1 MLSSLAGRSE
11 AGAGFSRKVST
22 VGVRR
27 MNAPGT
33 AAPGSGALELPPFSL
48 DVQALDLGGGV
59 KAVGLELVETENR
72 EPVRGK
78 DAAEIWSAV
87 FPALAG
93 DDSYVVDFFSHLE
106 RVREFCKSHE
116 IGFRDAAE
124 RCVVLPQP
132 NQEQLR
138 QIFER
143 FEGETFGI
151 RSGAASQSADVALEG
166 NLSKRGLD
174 EYQPVYERYTFCA
187 IGEPEDGGVTLLS
200 ESLWPSEVIRR
211 MRPAVQPFDIH
222 IARPN

>member
-1 MLSSLAGRSE
+1 
-11 AGAGFSRKVST
+11 
-22 VGVRR
+22 
-27 MNAPGT
+27 MNAPGA

-48 DVQALDLGGGV
+48 DVQAMDLGAEV

-93 DDSYVVDFFSHLE
+93 DDSYAVDFFSHLE

-116 IGFRDAAE
+116 IAYRDTTE

-132 NQEQLR
+132 NQEKLR

-151 RSGAASQSADVALEG
+151 RAGKAAQFADAALEG
-166 NLSKRGLD
+166 DLSKRGMD
-174 EYQPVYERYTFCA
+174 AYQAACGRYAFCA
-187 IGEPEDGGVTLLS
+187 ICEPEDGWVTLLS
-200 ESLWPSEVIRR
+200 DSMWASEVIRR
-211 MRPAVQPFDIH
+211 VRPAVQPFDIH